1 MFKAKIMGATCSAL
15 AEATINGATAVV
27 VTANAVLISAIV
39 VTAAVSDGGV
49 ALSDTIVV
57 TDSDD
62 DVICKLVTN
71 DSGTGGI
78 SFPAPLPAN
87 GIKIKA
93 TAGTDGGKVQFFI
106 IA

>member
-1 MFKAKIMGATCSAL
+1 MPKAKIIGATCEAL
-15 AEATINGATAVV
+15 TEATIDEATPVV
-27 VTANAVLISAIV
+27 VTTNAVLISAIV
-39 VTAAVSDGGV
+39 VTSPITATST

-62 DVICKLVTN
+62 EVICKFATN

-106 IA
+106 IS